1 MYATSKHSQLKKT
14 PAGES
19 GLSERV
25 PLHSP
30 GTVNTDPAG
39 ASYMIIPLTKGY
51 STIVD
56 TEDYKFLMQWKW
68 CVNINK
74 QFPYAQRSINYRKL
88 NGKWT
93 TTVVKMHRAIMN
105 PAKNMVIDHINHNTL
120 DNRKSN
126 LKICTHRENMMNLI
140 IKNKNGFIGVN
151 KSHKKFKAMAM
162 VDGKVK
168 QIGRFDTSIEAHNA
182 YMDAVSKIINGILL

>member
-1 MYATSKHSQLKKT
+1 MSANSKHSQLKKT

-19 GLSERV
+19 GLSERR

-39 ASYMIIPLTKGY
+39 ASYMKISLTKGY

-56 TEDYKFLMQWKW
+56 AEDYDYLMQWKW

-74 QFPYAQRSINYRKL
+74 QFPYAQRSINYKTPA
-88 NGKWT
+88 GKKT
-93 TTVVKMHRAIMN
+93 TTVVKMHRSIMN
-105 PAKNMVIDHINHNTL
+105 PARNMVIDHLNHNTL

-126 LKICTHRENMMNLI
+126 LKVCTHRENMMNLKI
-140 IKNKNGFIGVN
+140 QNKNGYIGVN
-151 KSHKKFKAMAM
+151 KDRGKFKANVYM
-162 VDGKVK
+162 DGKVK
-168 QIGRFDTSIEAHNA
+168 CIGRFTEAIDAHNA
-182 YMDAVSKIINGILL
+182 YMKCVLNLIKNVSL